1 MIYDLHDTS
10 NRPLWGLK
18 SEIDF
23 LNHGSFGASPKAVL
37 ERQNALREI
46 MEMDPVEF
54 IENLGVG
61 LWEEALNQLSDF
73 VNADPAGMAF
83 VPNATTGVNT
93 VLASLKLDAGDKI
106 LVTDTTY
113 QACRN
118 AVDAVAE
125 RSGCEVN
132 VACIPVPLDDEEYA
146 VEAVLDAVDDRT
158 RLALIDT
165 ISSPTGIRMPFE
177 RLVKDLQNLGIDV
190 LLDAAH
196 GPGLVPL
203 DIDALNAAYVTGN
216 CHKWLCTPKGSAFL
230 HVREDK
236 RSMRPLVISHG
247 ATLPKSMGSRF
258 RLEFDWTGT
267 LDPTPWMCIP
277 LAIEYLASVFPGGW
291 DKIMERNRN
300 LALKARSHIVS
311 EVGLQPV
318 CSEDFVTSMAAFIV
332 PGAPFSPDPDPLHT
346 RLLEKHGVQVP
357 VLGWLPH
364 NRRYLR
370 VSAHLY
376 NSIDQ
381 YERLAQALKS
391 ELRS

>member
-1 MIYDLHDTS
+1 MIYDLYDTS

-300 LALKARSHIVS
+300 LALKARSHIIS

-332 PGAPFSPDPDPLHT
+332 PGPPFSPDPDPLHT